1 MALQALPQAIQYD
14 NTPNQMLARLA
25 DDLRQQRVYE
35 QRLRD
40 EDNAR
45 KFQLLQS
52 ISPEVLNEKFDKEVV
67 NASIVGLRD
76 NVSQFLAKNPNASST
91 ALQEMIQKQL
101 GSVAQWSNKA
111 KMIRENIA
119 NTAKELKSTKGIDV
133 AGLQAAAI
141 TRAFKNPDGSLKTPD
156 QLNADIDWASDT
168 YAQAP
173 DKFIDIAEVGKGF
186 EDRLNKAQKIDR
198 NKSVSV
204 VRGGKDVTETV
215 KYTIYPWQDIDA
227 KGNVVTKKDK
237 GFLIEDQ
244 YQALVPSGSVDDVY
258 WTRLAKN
265 QIQAHNRDVA
275 AGKKDALKIGQVSI
289 ADPGNIELVKRAL
302 VTNFLDQKSGS
313 SFSNLK
319 DENQIKVNVN
329 VGDKNKSPEFIDG
342 FKKVEDLVKAG
353 GYRIKRVG
361 GKEAGLL
368 LNQFDADVVATF
380 VDIANSTSVSK
391 KDTEGNPIRYTQDD
405 LLLRVNK
412 DGTLRLIDDAT
423 GKELPIIRRSSFNRS
438 YNASLG
444 NKAEMAG
451 ATDQENNKPTQPVK
465 PVASGIKWK

>member
-35 QRLRD
+35 QRLRQED
-40 EDNAR
+40 EAR

-52 ISPEVLNEKFDKEVV
+52 ISPEVLSDKFDKDVV

-198 NKSVSV
+198 NKTVQV
-204 VRGGKDVTETV
+204 IKDGKKVLDTL
-215 KYTIYPWQDIDA
+215 KYTINPWQDIDEQ
-227 KGNVVTKKDK
+227 GNVVTRKNPE
-237 GFLIEDQ
+237 GYLVEEQF
-244 YQALVPSGSVDDVY
+244 QALVPAGSVDDVY

-265 QIQAHNRDVA
+265 KIAEQKARALAGDKSA
-275 AGKKDALKIGQVSI
+275 AKFGNISI
-289 ADPGNIELVKRAL
+289 NDPGNIELVKRAL
-302 VTNFLDQKSGS
+302 VTNYLDQKSGS
-313 SFSNLK
+313 
-319 DENQIKVNVN
+319 KVSDINKQEPIRVTVN
-329 VGDKNKSPEFIDG
+329 TGGSKSESAQFVDG
-342 FKKVEDLVKAG
+342 FAKIENIIAPGKQYKIRREG
-353 GYRIKRVG
+353 GQEVG
-361 GKEAGLL
+361 GLI
-368 LNQFDADVVATF
+368 NQLDSRVAETL
-380 VDIANSTSVSK
+380 VSIANKISTAGT
-391 KDTEGNPIRYTQDD
+391 TEEGTPRRYTQRD
-405 LLLRVNK
+405 LVIRPNQ
-412 DGTLRLIDDAT
+412 DGSYQLIDINT
-423 GKELPIIRRSSFNRS
+423 KEALPPINREDFNTA
-438 YNASLG
+438 YNETFG
-444 NKAEMAG
+444 NKAQSA
-451 ATDQENNKPTQPVK
+451 AVKQPTKPVK
-465 PVASGIKWK
+465 PASSGIKWK